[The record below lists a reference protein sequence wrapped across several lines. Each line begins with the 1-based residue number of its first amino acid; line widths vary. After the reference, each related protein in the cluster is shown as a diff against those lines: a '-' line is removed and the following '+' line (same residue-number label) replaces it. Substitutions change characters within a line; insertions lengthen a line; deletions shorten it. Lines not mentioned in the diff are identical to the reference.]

1 MQVVVKKDLF
11 GVKLS
16 KLSKF
21 AGDGKAI
28 PVYAYFLLN
37 VKENNEMEITAG
49 DGNTYITD
57 TYSLITTQEPGATCV
72 SARELSKLVDSLS
85 NKEELTL
92 ALVDNKLV
100 VTSGRGKW
108 KLETIPAEQY
118 PSYLPDAEAGDGLD
132 LDLKELQTYLRCAK
146 VCVAKD
152 MTNPY
157 LTGYRIGN
165 EIFTSDVLKLFVSTK
180 QFGGQK
186 LAEQGGMLIGG
197 ACVDALLYDTD
208 TKKVKV
214 RKIGNQA
221 LFNGDS
227 FRVVS
232 TLVDGIEKFPNA
244 DPFVMQSMEHKVKI
258 NRQTLIPILNR
269 ACIFTTLDLSNAVKL
284 TFKNNEMV
292 VSSFNTKDSGGSNE
306 AIDINYSGAE
316 FSILIDG
323 NDLINLMNGLVND
336 EFEIYAEPDTINI
349 KIVQEG
355 IVYILCTLDFNN
367 GEESK

>member
-1 MQVVVKKDLF
+1 MQAVVKKDLF
-11 GVKLS
+11 GAKLS

-37 VKENNEMEITAG
+37 VKEGNEMEITVG

-57 TYSLITTQEPGATCV
+57 TYNLITTQEPGAICV
-72 SARELSKLVDSLS
+72 GARELSKLVDSLS

-92 ALVDNKLV
+92 ALTDNKLV
-100 VTSGRGKW
+100 VKSGRGQW

-118 PSYLPDAEAGDGLD
+118 PSYLPEENEEPGAELV
-132 LDLKELQTYLRCAK
+132 LKELQTYLRCAK

-165 EIFTSDVLKLFVSTK
+165 EIFTSDVLKIFVSTK
-180 QFGGQK
+180 DFGGQQ
-186 LAEQGGMLIGG
+186 LVEQGGVLISGT
-197 ACVDALLYDTD
+197 CVDALLYDTD
-208 TKKVKV
+208 SKKVTVK
-214 RKIGNQA
+214 KIGNQA
-221 LFNGDS
+221 VFKGDN

-232 TLVDGIEKFPNA
+232 SLIDGIEKFPSA
-244 DPFVMQSMEHKVKI
+244 DPFIEQTMQHKIKV
-258 NRQTLIPILNR
+258 NRQTLTPILDR
-269 ACIFTTLDLSNAVKL
+269 ACIFTVADLSNAVNL
-284 TFKNNEMV
+284 TFKKNEMV
-292 VSSFNTKDSGGSNE
+292 VSSFNTKDSGGSKE
-306 AIDINYSGAE
+306 SVDITYDGDE

-323 NDLINLMNGLVND
+323 DDLINLMNGLVND
-336 EFEIYAEPDTINI
+336 EFEFYVEPETINI

-355 IVYILCTLDFNN
+355 IVYILCTLDFSN
-367 GEESK
+367 GEENK